1 MNAAGQGGATNHSVY
16 SFSKSLSLPIL
27 KMAFHDP
34 VDQHY
39 LILKCVCKSL
49 EGLVKMQTGF

>member
-1 MNAAGQGGATNHSVY
+1 MNADQGGATNRSVY
-16 SFSKSLSLPIL
+16 SFSKSLSLPTL

-39 LILKCVCKSL
+39 LKLKCVCKSP
-49 EGLVKMQTGF
+49 EDLVKMQTGF